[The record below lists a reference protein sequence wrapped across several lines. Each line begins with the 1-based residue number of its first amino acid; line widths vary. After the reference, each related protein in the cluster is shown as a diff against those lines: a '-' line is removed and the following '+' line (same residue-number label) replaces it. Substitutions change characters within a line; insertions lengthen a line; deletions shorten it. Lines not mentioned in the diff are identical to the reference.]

1 MSSSSPSIFDRLS
14 QQGTVASRQR
24 DAEEKQSRMKQ
35 EQLRKKNEAALTPT
49 KNDRKLKA
57 MMRSPIPQ
65 DQSATKKKQP
75 VNSDALYERLAK
87 QDTISSAAHHSR
99 GHGNNNSNASTSSY
113 TSPKRTDSQRNATF
127 NRLYKQDTAASKAHH
142 QPPEDK
148 SMSSKKKVNI
158 TPPPSLLKRLEDKS
172 KTTSS
177 DAAAAGPTIPLQM
190 NVYIRNTTEKKDGK
204 SYTTLNLTQK
214 EVRKQINL
222 YATTKKISPKS
233 LCYDIINALFHR
245 DFTNDNNGRHWKI
258 ASATVEELDVTLD
271 TNGTLLNA
279 DEKKGLNDDDDD
291 IKVFEVMKEAIW
303 DYKDVYRVA
312 KSYAK
317 IKISSE
323 SVYVDEYSYTVS
335 G

>member
-1 MSSSSPSIFDRLS
+1 M
-14 QQGTVASRQR
+14 ASRQR
-24 DAEEKQSRMKQ
+24 DAEEKQSRTKH
-35 EQLRKKNEAALTPT
+35 EQLRKQNEAALTPT

-65 DQSATKKKQP
+65 DQKASKKKQP

-99 GHGNNNSNASTSSY
+99 GHGNNNNNASTSSY

-142 QPPEDK
+142 QPSEDK
-148 SMSSKKKVNI
+148 SMSPKKKVNI

-172 KTTSS
+172 KTTST

-190 NVYIRNTTEKKDGK
+190 NIYIRNTTEKKDGN

-233 LCYDIINALFHR
+233 LCYDIINVLFHR
-245 DFTNDNNGRHWKI
+245 DFNNDNNGRHWKI
-258 ASATVEELDVTLD
+258 SSAKVEELDVTLD
-271 TNGTLLNA
+271 TNGTLLNG
-279 DEKKGLNDDDDD
+279 DEEKGLNDDDD

>member
-14 QQGTVASRQR
+14 QQGTAASRQR
-24 DAEEKQSRMKQ
+24 DAEEKQSRMKH
-35 EQLRKKNEAALTPT
+35 EQQRKENDALLKPT
-49 KNDRKLKA
+49 NNDRKLKA

-65 DQSATKKKQP
+65 DKSAKKKQP

-99 GHGNNNSNASTSSY
+99 GHGNNNNNAPASSY

-142 QPPEDK
+142 QLSEEK
-148 SMSSKKKVNI
+148 TMSPKKKVNI

-177 DAAAAGPTIPLQM
+177 DAAAIPLQM
-190 NVYIRNTTEKKDGK
+190 NAYIRNTTEKKDGK

-245 DFTNDNNGRHWKI
+245 DFTNDNSGRHWKI
-258 ASATVEELDVTLD
+258 ASATVEELDITLD
-271 TNGTLLNA
+271 TYKTLLNG
-279 DEKKGLNDDDDD
+279 DEKKGLKDDDDM
-291 IKVFEVMKEAIW
+291 KVFEVMKEATW

>member
-1 MSSSSPSIFDRLS
+1 MSSSSSPSIFDRLS

-24 DAEEKQSRMKQ
+24 DAEEKQSRMKH
-35 EQLRKKNEAALTPT
+35 EQQRKKNEAALTPT

-65 DQSATKKKQP
+65 DQAAKKKQP

-99 GHGNNNSNASTSSY
+99 GHGNNNNNASTTSSYY

-142 QPPEDK
+142 QPSEEK
-148 SMSSKKKVNI
+148 KTMSPKKKVNI

-177 DAAAAGPTIPLQM
+177 DAAVIPLQM

-222 YATTKKISPKS
+222 YATTKKISPRS

-271 TNGTLLNA
+271 TIRTLLNG
-279 DEKKGLNDDDDD
+279 DEKNGLNDDDND

-323 SVYVDEYSYTVS
+323 SVFVDEYSYTVS